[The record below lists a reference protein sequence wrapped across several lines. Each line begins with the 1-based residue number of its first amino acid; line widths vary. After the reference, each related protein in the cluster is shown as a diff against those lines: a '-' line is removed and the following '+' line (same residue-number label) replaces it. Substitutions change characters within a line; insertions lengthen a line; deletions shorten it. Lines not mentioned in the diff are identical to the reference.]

1 MTRVAVRPMGT
12 ADIDEVD
19 LLWRGAIA
27 PFAGASSVLTV
38 AESLPVAVNVA
49 EEDGRIVGYASLL
62 SQPTWH
68 GTHAPFRVRVA
79 AERRGTGIGRALWAA
94 LEPIRDRRADPLITQ
109 IDRDDS
115 ASRETARRHGGV
127 EDGLH
132 LVSILDLAHVAGSAP
147 VAPDPRAS
155 IRVPDLHDA
164 PQRDLIYDLLI
175 ERAEDAPDVGEGN
188 VLIPRAQ
195 FDAWFAEPWQALVL
209 QVDGQDA
216 GITIATGLASEA
228 HIAFTGVA
236 PAVRGRGLAT
246 WIKRCHAIVLRDR
259 GFRTLR
265 TENMSTNAAILA
277 VNARAGFRQIGGFFD
292 VLFDA

>member
-1 MTRVAVRPMGT
+1 MGT
-12 ADIDEVD
+12 PDIDEVD
-19 LLWRGAIA
+19 ALWHGAIT
-27 PFAGASSVLTV
+27 PFAGASSVLAV

-49 EEDGRIVGYASLL
+49 QEAGRIVGYASLL

-79 AERRGTGIGRALWAA
+79 AERRGEGIGRALWGA
-94 LEPIRDRRADPLITQ
+94 LAPMLERRANPLITQ
-109 IDRDDS
+109 IDRDDP
-115 ASRETARRHGGV
+115 ASRETAHRHGGV

-132 LVSILDLAHVAGSAP
+132 LVSILDLAGVPGSVPA
-147 VAPDPRAS
+147 APDPRAS

-164 PQRDLIYDLLI
+164 AERDLVYDLLI
-175 ERAEDAPDVGEGN
+175 RRAEDAPDVGEGH

-195 FDAWFAEPWQALVL
+195 FDAWFAEPWQARVL
-209 QVDGQDA
+209 QVDGEDA

-236 PAVRGRGLAT
+236 PEVRGRGLAT
-246 WIKRCHAIVLRDR
+246 WIKRSHAIELRDR

-277 VNARAGFRQIGGFFD
+277 VNARAGFRQIGGFVD
-292 VLFDA
+292 VLFDSLFDS